1 VTQDLPEYN
10 RTANFNIQ
18 TLPQSLYSDALQT
31 ATAVVTL
38 LVGVCALVFTIVA
51 WPNRK
56 EVCISKI
63 PTSRSFA
70 NEIQAYRI
78 PPCKGYPIA
87 HIVNHLFCVATLV
100 LVFIQHGNSAR
111 FDVTTLLA
119 QSRDSVA
126 DQDQPLITYSAGTFD
141 LESWSCDLAR
151 FAPSNFNA
159 TCQLEMAERYLLIP
173 LALLNLFCLCT
184 GLIARHLD
192 LKLEAIQN
200 AEKLALKKRM
210 SAWTGTTA
218 SPMSSSIISPSP
230 EHPDHQWT
238 P

>member
-1 VTQDLPEYN
+1 
-10 RTANFNIQ
+10 
-18 TLPQSLYSDALQT
+18 
-31 ATAVVTL
+31 
-38 LVGVCALVFTIVA
+38 
-51 WPNRK
+51 
-56 EVCISKI
+56 
-63 PTSRSFA
+63 
-70 NEIQAYRI
+70 
-78 PPCKGYPIA
+78 
-87 HIVNHLFCVATLV
+87 VATLV

-126 DQDQPLITYSAGTFD
+126 DQDQPLITYSGGTFD
-141 LESWSCDLAR
+141 LESWTCDLVR

-159 TCQLEMAERYLLIP
+159 PCQLEMAERYLLIP

-230 EHPDHQWT
+230 EHPDYQWT